1 MLLKRLTFL
10 LSLILITTA
19 CKANLAEVVEHGKTV
34 VEIYDQTEPLREEIA
49 TKMAPT
55 PTLNSLPPIQTYF
68 YLASSPN
75 CEMIDD
81 GNLSTLRS
89 IQCREEEATVRYDEW
104 LLEATANDTLDSLLN
119 SPDNQ
124 VIFEGTWSD
133 GTDPEAKL
141 GRYLQYMNTD
151 GKAFIFWTVYGKNL
165 SGWAFR
171 ADGDQE
177 ALYQWWKNS
186 GSSHPSG

>member
-1 MLLKRLTFL
+1 MPLKRLTFM

-19 CKANLAEVVEHGKTV
+19 CKATPAEVLGHGKTA
-34 VEIYDQTEPLREEIA
+34 VEIFVETEPIREEIA

-55 PTLNSLPPIQTYF
+55 PTLNSLPSIQTYF
-68 YLASSPN
+68 SLASSPN

-81 GNLSTLRS
+81 GSLSTLRS
-89 IQCREEEATVRYDEW
+89 IVCREEEATVRYDEW
-104 LLEATANDTLDSLLN
+104 LSDITANNTLDNLLN

-124 VIFEGTWSD
+124 VIFEGTWND

-151 GKAFIFWTVYGKNL
+151 GEASIIWTVYGQNL

-186 GSSHPSG
+186 GSSHN